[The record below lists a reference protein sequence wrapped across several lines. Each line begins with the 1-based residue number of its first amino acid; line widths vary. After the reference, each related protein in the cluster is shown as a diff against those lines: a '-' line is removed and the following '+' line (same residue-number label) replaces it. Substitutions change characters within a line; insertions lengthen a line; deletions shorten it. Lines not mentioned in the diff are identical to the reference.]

1 MSTSANKKYTF
12 LKAYYKARNVGT
24 WNNGTQNTIG
34 ITEHA
39 GTVAEQ
45 RNTLEHQW
53 NTPEYQR
60 NINVTPAEN
69 PKQWNHTKQRT
80 MAVILSK
87 I

>member
-1 MSTSANKKYTF
+1 MEHRTQLEQQNM
-12 LKAYYKARNVGT
+12 LEQ
-24 WNNGTQNTIG
+24 WQNNGTP
-34 ITEHA
+34 
-39 GTVAEQ
+39 
-45 RNTLEHQW
+45 W

-69 PKQWNHTKQRT
+69 PEQWNHTKQGT